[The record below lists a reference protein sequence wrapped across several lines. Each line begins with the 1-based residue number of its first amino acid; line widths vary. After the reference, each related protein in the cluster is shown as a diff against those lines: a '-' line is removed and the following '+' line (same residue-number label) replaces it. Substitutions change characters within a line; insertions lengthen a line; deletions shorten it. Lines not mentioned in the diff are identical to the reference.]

1 MLSTADIKITREKNF
16 AISFFFFSP
25 DFSLAFTAFYCRR
38 YVWPFVVVVI
48 VVVVVGIFVVGI
60 VVATKFGIDLSVF

>member
-1 MLSTADIKITREKNF
+1 MRLRLSTAGV
-16 AISFFFFSP
+16 
-25 DFSLAFTAFYCRR
+25 

-48 VVVVVGIFVVGI
+48 VVVGIFVVGI